1 MTIRPFRAIFALL
14 VACALVV
21 PAGSALAETIHLKNG
36 TQVKGKIVK
45 EDARTFSIETPDG
58 RRKINKEDVA
68 VRPTPDPFVAAVIS
82 VLPGAGL
89 IYTGDLPRGAFFFGA
104 SGAVGAAAYFATR
117 QIRPSSLSTAA
128 VAAVVGAEVVAMLG
142 GAEAFNHAVSQGT
155 QTRYKIDYD

>member
-1 MTIRPFRAIFALL
+1 MTIRPFHALFTLL
-14 VACALVV
+14 VAGALVL
-21 PAGSALAETIHLKNG
+21 PAGAALAETIHLKNG

-45 EDARTFSIETPDG
+45 EDAKTFSIETPDG

-68 VRPTPDPFVAAVIS
+68 VRPTPDPIVAAIVS

-89 IYTGDLPRGAFFFGA
+89 IYTGDLPRGAFFLGA
-104 SGAVGAAAYFATR
+104 SGAVGAAAYFITR

-128 VAAVVGAEVVAMLG
+128 VAGAVGAEVVAMLG
-142 GAEAFNHAVSQGT
+142 AVEAYNHAVSQGS